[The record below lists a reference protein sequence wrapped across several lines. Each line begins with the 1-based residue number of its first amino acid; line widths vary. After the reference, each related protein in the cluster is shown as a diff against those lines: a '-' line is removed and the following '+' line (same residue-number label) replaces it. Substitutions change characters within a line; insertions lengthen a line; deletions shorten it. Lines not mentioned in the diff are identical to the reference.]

1 MGMMNAVPLLIL
13 CYPPSSASHDLT
25 LRVWDAYTHA
35 AIVCLTGSTSPVTS
49 ALFSPSAALIAAAS
63 SDASIRVWSL
73 SSAAAAATM
82 TRRSSAGVCCMAWGS
97 DEALLAAGACD
108 GSVGVWEAATGLQRA
123 ALQCAQAAAV
133 AGIALSPGGRLLAAA
148 VGGAAACVHVFDVA
162 SSALLASPALR
173 GDAAQLQWSADG
185 RALADD
191 QGVLW
196 NAP

>member
-1 MGMMNAVPLLIL
+1 MIMIAFPHLICCPPL
-13 CYPPSSASHDLT
+13 STASDDHT
-25 LRVWDAYTHA
+25 LRVWDALTQA
-35 AIVCLTGSTSPVTS
+35 AIACLSVATSPITS
-49 ALFSPSAALIAAAS
+49 ALFSPTAALIATAF
-63 SDASIRVWSL
+63 SDASIRVWSA
-73 SSAAAAATM
+73 SSGAAAATI
-82 TRRSSAGVCCMAWGS
+82 TRHSSAGVCCMEWSS
-97 DEALLAAGACD
+97 DDSLLAAGACD

-123 ALQCAQAAAV
+123 ALQCAQAGAV

-162 SSALLASPALR
+162 SSALLASPVLR
-173 GDAAQLQWSADG
+173 GDAELLQWSADG

>member
-1 MGMMNAVPLLIL
+1 MWN
-13 CYPPSSASHDLT
+13 
-25 LRVWDAYTHA
+25 AYTHA
-35 AIVCLTGSTSPVTS
+35 AIACLTGSTSPVTS

-73 SSAAAAATM
+73 SSPAAATM
-82 TRRSSAGVCCMAWGS
+82 TRRSSAGVCCMAWSS

-133 AGIALSPGGRLLAAA
+133 ASIALSPGGRLLAAA
-148 VGGAAACVHVFDVA
+148 VGGAAACVHVFDMA

>member
-1 MGMMNAVPLLIL
+1 M
-13 CYPPSSASHDLT
+13 
-25 LRVWDAYTHA
+25 WDAHTHA

-73 SSAAAAATM
+73 SSAATATM

-133 AGIALSPGGRLLAAA
+133 SGIALSPGGRLLAAA

>member
-13 CYPPSSASHDLT
+13 CGPPSSGSHDLT
-25 LRVWDAYTHA
+25 LRVWDAHTHA
-35 AIVCLTGSTSPVTS
+35 AIACLTGSTSPVTS